1 MTSLEGLICF
11 VCRPCATA
19 LLALR
24 NLCSLSSCAILIYF
38 DLFSLWW
45 FTSTF
50 NLLVCGANFFTGGGV
65 VKVYFPLFT
74 SFQLINVALF
84 LLLWVSHFVS
94 KSACFDVQVISL
106 SLFAAM
112 FVLVAVSVRDLGWVA
127 YLDILNFESSKTP
140 TNLWTPN
147 NRLLSIS
154 ISLQI
159 FLQLITWKLLLN
171 FLIHTVCVSWHAR
184 H

>member
-1 MTSLEGLICF
+1 MLQHCWRFEIYVRF
-11 VCRPCATA
+11 
-19 LLALR
+19 LLVLF
-24 NLCSLSSCAILIYF
+24 CSILI
-38 DLFSLWW
+38 
-45 FTSTF
+45 
-50 NLLVCGANFFTGGGV
+50 TGGGV

-94 KSACFDVQVISL
+94 KSACFDVQVIRL

-147 NRLLSIS
+147 KSATFDFHFTTDILAAYHLKAFIKFSNSHSLL
-154 ISLQI
+154 
-159 FLQLITWKLLLN
+159 
-171 FLIHTVCVSWHAR
+171 VSWHAR
-184 H
+184 QKSFSLCFFN